1 MVSLPQNLKIKKRAL
16 QHRLVCNAGR
26 HTCNGSYLMGSILF
40 FIAFSLAITLLALYE
55 RLRAK

>member
-1 MVSLPQNLKIKKRAL
+1 
-16 QHRLVCNAGR
+16 
-26 HTCNGSYLMGSILF
+26 MGSILF